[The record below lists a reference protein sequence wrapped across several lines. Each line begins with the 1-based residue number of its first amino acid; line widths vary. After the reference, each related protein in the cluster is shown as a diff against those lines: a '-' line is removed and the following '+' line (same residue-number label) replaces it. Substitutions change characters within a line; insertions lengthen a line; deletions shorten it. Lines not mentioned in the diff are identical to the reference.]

1 MKALDGLVILP
12 NNRLAQCVLVLLAY
26 LLTLKEVF
34 FKEEKKERRKEGRKE
49 GRKERKEERKKQACF
64 FVLMLDQVSA
74 INICSYVLL
83 VLGITFSLKVPICF
97 LCLLPY

>member
-34 FKEEKKERRKEGRKE
+34 FKEEKKERRKEG
-49 GRKERKEERKKQACF
+49 KKKSI
-64 FVLMLDQVSA
+64 VLNWV
-74 INICSYVLL
+74 
-83 VLGITFSLKVPICF
+83 
-97 LCLLPY
+97 